1 MSGATK
7 APCLAGAVA
16 LVLGLVALT
25 AWGANVELGDTEED
39 VRLRLG
45 VPQGEVQ
52 QGDHLLLI
60 YDRGTVDIY
69 EGHVVKSDLVSEREA
84 EERDRREKAV
94 AERQRLRQEQER
106 RKALLEGDAAI
117 KTTLADET
125 FLEKPAIEQV
135 QTWETLKR
143 KYPSVTLPAEY
154 EEARKT
160 VKQEKAAEQEQL
172 EQERLAAE
180 AAAAAKPK
188 LSSSKARKEKRRL
201 VPGEPV
207 KTAPYTVPYRRL
219 GGNIERER

>member
-1 MSGATK
+1 MSGAAK
-7 APCLAGAVA
+7 APRLAGAVA

-25 AWGANVELGDTEED
+25 AWGADVELGDKEED

-60 YDRGTVDIY
+60 YDRGTIDIF
-69 EGHVVKSDLVSEREA
+69 EGHVVKADLVSERDR
-84 EERDRREKAV
+84 EERERREKAV
-94 AERQRLRQEQER
+94 AERQRLRQEQQR
-106 RKALLEGDAAI
+106 RKALLEGQAAI
-117 KTTLADET
+117 KTTLADEA
-125 FLEKPAIEQV
+125 FLEKPAVEQV
-135 QTWETLKR
+135 RYWDTLKR
-143 KYPSVTLPAEY
+143 KYPGVTLPAEY

-160 VKQEKAAEQEQL
+160 VKQEQAAERERL

-188 LSSSKARKEKRRL
+188 LSASKERKEKRRL

-219 GGNIERER
+219 GGNIERQR